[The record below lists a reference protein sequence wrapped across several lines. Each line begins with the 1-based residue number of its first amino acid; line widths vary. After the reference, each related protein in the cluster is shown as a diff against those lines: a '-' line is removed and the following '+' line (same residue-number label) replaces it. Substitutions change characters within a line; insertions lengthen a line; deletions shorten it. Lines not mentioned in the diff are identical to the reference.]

1 MNTSIPTQELPFQ
14 KGLKAYLARTGR
26 TQTSLAKSIFVAQ
39 SSLNN
44 WCRGKADP
52 SVTIALL
59 ALEGMTL
66 EEIFGK
72 EVAEKLIANSMP
84 KEAPVEVKEESRS
97 DVQKKGFISKLAML
111 FSAKR

>member
-14 KGLKAYLARTGR
+14 KGIKAFMARTGISQR
-26 TQTSLAKSIFVAQ
+26 KLAKRVFISQ
-39 SSLNN
+39 SSVYC
-44 WCRGKADP
+44 WCVGKYDP

-84 KEAPVEVKEESRS
+84 KEEPVEVKKEKRTE
-97 DVQKKGFISKLAML
+97 VQKKGFMSRLVML